1 MKNLSKS
8 LFGIFFKSH
17 SLRTQIMLSIAGL
30 TIFTATAVGMTALQ
44 INYRYLEREK
54 RTQSL
59 LTMQDFYRSEENEI
73 ANMAILAASR
83 PNLISYLANE
93 EYEILDAYLDA
104 LKAGMVEIDA
114 ITLCDNNDRV
124 LAATDP
130 DERIDNCNIESNP
143 QYTVMFKEDIPQAWM
158 LRGRKV
164 YNGGDAVGKV
174 ILGVQLDADFLL
186 HICDRCDLY
195 HTLKYN
201 DFVIATTFGNTYINK
216 TNVRF
221 IPMQLADAQFQQSFN
236 IGDQLYYVSD
246 FDLNGSGLFVE
257 VALNVTSIKNDQ
269 HQQEFYL
276 TVVIIVV
283 VLLALLV
290 GMILAQCIQKPLGQL
305 VTSTSRLRTD
315 NLENPIRVETNVREV
330 NELSETLE
338 DARIG
343 IKEALSSLQK
353 EKQWTDLLLQ
363 SIVEGIIILNDEG
376 TITYFSPGA
385 ERITGWKHKETVG
398 YSANNIFK
406 PADIAATFLSQM
418 PPLGEKHRFSVMMKD
433 NKKKILS
440 ITRAELPSSIAGDA
454 TKVLVIR
461 DVSEEE
467 ALSHLLGN
475 FLANIT
481 HEFRTPLSALAAS
494 IEILLNEAD
503 DLEPQEIKEL
513 LKSIHLGTFNLENL
527 IENLLEGAS
536 IETGRFQVSPRPA
549 GLRTVI
555 LSACE
560 IIGPLLKKYGQELV
574 LDLPEALP
582 LVLIDPRRISQVLI
596 NLLSNASKYGPN
608 DSAITLAAEIQE
620 GMIEVTVSDHGPGIP
635 AAFREELFSG
645 FILTRIED
653 GSMKKGAGL
662 GLSVI
667 NAIIKAHGGQVGV
680 RDLEG
685 SGAQFWFT
693 IPVTGE
699 S

>member
-1 MKNLSKS
+1 MKKFIETP
-8 LFGIFFKSH
+8 FGKIFKSY

-30 TIFTATAVGMTALQ
+30 TIFTATAVGLTALQ

-54 RTQSL
+54 RSQSL
-59 LTMQDFYRSEENEI
+59 LTMQDFYRSQENEI

-83 PNLISYLANE
+83 PTLIGYLGNQ
-93 EYEILDAYLDA
+93 EYEKLDSYLDA
-104 LKAGMVEIDA
+104 LKTGMVEIDA
-114 ITLCDNNDRV
+114 ITLCDNNDNV

-130 DERIDNCNIESNP
+130 DANIEDCSFESNP
-143 QYTVMFKEDIPQAWM
+143 YYTVMFQEDTPQAWM

-164 YNGGDAVGKV
+164 YDGGDAVGKV
-174 ILGVQLDADFLL
+174 ILGVHLDADFLL
-186 HICDRCDLY
+186 HICDRCNLY

-201 DFVIATTFGNTYINK
+201 DVVIASTFGNTYSNK
-216 TNVRF
+216 TNVRY
-221 IPMQLADAQFQQSFN
+221 IPMQLADEQFQESFN

-246 FDLNGSGLFVE
+246 FNLNGSGLYVE

-269 HQQEFYL
+269 HQQEFFL
-276 TVVIIVV
+276 TVVIIIV

-290 GMILAQCIQKPLGQL
+290 GMILAQHIQKPLGQL
-305 VTSTSRLRTD
+305 VTSTSRLRTE
-315 NLENPIRVETNVREV
+315 NLENPIRVETHVREV
-330 NELSETLE
+330 YELSETLE

-363 SIVEGIIILNDEG
+363 SIVEGIMILNDEG
-376 TITYFSPGA
+376 IITYFSPGA
-385 ERITGWKHKETVG
+385 ERITGWKRTETVEQ
-398 YSANNIFK
+398 SVNSVFK
-406 PADIAATFLSQM
+406 PADIAATFLSQI
-418 PPLGEKHRFSVMMKD
+418 PPLGEKHRFSVLMKND
-433 NKKKILS
+433 KKKILS
-440 ITRAELPSSIAGDA
+440 ITRAELSAAVAGDA
-454 TKVLVIR
+454 TMVLVIR

-503 DLEPQEIKEL
+503 DLKPEEIKEL

-549 GLRTVI
+549 DLRTVI
-555 LSACE
+555 LSSCE

-574 LDLPEALP
+574 LEIPDELP

-596 NLLSNASKYGPN
+596 NLLSNASKYGPS
-608 DSAITLAAEIQE
+608 DSAITLAAEIQ
-620 GMIEVTVSDHGPGIP
+620 GDMIEVTVSDHGPGIP
-635 AAFREELFSG
+635 AAYREELFSG

-680 RDLEG
+680 RDLKG
-685 SGAQFWFT
+685 NGAQFWFT
-693 IPVTGE
+693 IPVIGE
-699 S
+699 P